1 MTNLIKVWDRKKVQ
15 GQIIIALKAEKYWL
29 FSKKSERRKPFTR
42 PRVVRG
48 CINSLLSYKFS
59 RFLLGLH
66 KRKKEVYMS
75 NVSHNTV
82 DGYRRQET
90 GV

>member
-15 GQIIIALKAEKYWL
+15 GQMLIAIKAENYWL
-29 FSKKSERRKPFTR
+29 FSKKSERRRPFTE

-48 CINSLLSYKFS
+48 CFNSLINYKFS
-59 RFLLGLH
+59 RLLLGLY

-75 NVSHNTV
+75 NVSHNNV
-82 DGYRRQET
+82 
-90 GV
+90 